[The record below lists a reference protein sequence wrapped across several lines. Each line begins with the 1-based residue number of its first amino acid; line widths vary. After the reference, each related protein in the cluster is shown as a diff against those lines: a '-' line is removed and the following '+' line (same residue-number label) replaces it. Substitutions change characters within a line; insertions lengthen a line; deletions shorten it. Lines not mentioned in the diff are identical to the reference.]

1 MKKFTL
7 LALTFVLIAALFTGC
22 RRNPETTGSTATSST
37 STAPAT
43 KPTTK
48 PTTKPAET
56 TRPDGTGVLPDATD
70 LMPDMTDGTTGTGTP
85 RGHRGP
91 RY

>member
-1 MKKFTL
+1 MKKFTIM
-7 LALTFVLIAALFTGC
+7 ALAALMTATLFAGC
-22 RRNPETTGSTATSST
+22 RRNPDPTGSTATTAKPT
-37 STAPAT
+37 STTAPTA

-70 LMPDMTDGTTGTGTP
+70 LVPDMTSGSNGA
-85 RGHRGP
+85 RGNMGP

>member
-1 MKKFTL
+1 MKKFAILAFVVFMTATL
-7 LALTFVLIAALFTGC
+7 FAGC
-22 RRNPETTGSTATSST
+22 RRNPDSTGATTATK
-37 STAPAT
+37 PAT
-43 KPTTK
+43 TAPTTK

-70 LMPDMTDGTTGTGTP
+70 IMPDMTTGTNGA
-85 RGHRGP
+85 RGHTGP